1 MIELFEEKKLVSAL
15 KNGSYEAFD
24 ALYMAYSPL
33 VERFAYALLK
43 NRSEVEDLSQNVFLK
58 LWEIRSRLDSVN
70 SFRSYLFTMVRN
82 AIIDVLS
89 KRKTSPDINLL
100 PEAVLKDVS
109 SADVLSSIDARKMG
123 LIINMAVSL
132 MPEQRRKV
140 FIMSRK
146 EGASHKEIAASLGI
160 SVKTVEYHI
169 SKALSTLREIVEK
182 STVSVSVH

>member
-82 AIIDVLS
+82 AIM
-89 KRKTSPDINLL
+89 
-100 PEAVLKDVS
+100 
-109 SADVLSSIDARKMG
+109 DVLSSIDARKMG

-140 FIMSRK
+140 FMMSRK

-182 STVSVSVH
+182 STFSVSVH